1 MFVCV
6 VFSSFSQTK
15 SIEKGAYLS
24 TNKGQ
29 TIKLNFLEGNKYEL
43 VLSSGEY
50 KVKGDSLSFVPNKST
65 NDAFHLTFKNSKNAK
80 KIKIKFSDA
89 SYYPLY
95 IGTQKGT
102 ESIQYQR
109 LSDIKTKVD
118 PEWVNT
124 DLEFDID
131 RADYLY
137 LVIDGSET
145 ETETK
150 LYKYALPKDVSEVTI
165 KYDFDVIGDLQLS
178 GVFDKKSNGL
188 RVFGPSGKD
197 PIVFLSEKDTPPVAA
212 VPNITA
218 IEKQSISNWTYPGKE
233 ALIKDDFG
241 SEVAVDS
248 VAVVADSAAYPASK
262 FDFKFK
268 IENNLK
274 DALTATKNAKS
285 KFLVISVDSK
295 NPSAKADFDSFLKDQ
310 ETQVGYNMYDAYNPE
325 YDLFNYYLATAEDKK
340 WLKTNK
346 ITDDPSIII
355 LNKDGD
361 VLATVK
367 LRLLDK
373 KPIFEYYFDKKLQRT
388 NALYSF
394 NKIMK
399 NKKATDADL
408 ILAFNNAAVTELTYD
423 YESDEVKEDGDSED
437 FKLVRV
443 ALDKKEVSQTWKKL
457 IEAHQKDTKPN
468 MFLVETILKE
478 IKNQGFS
485 KQFFK
490 EDRVLNDTDFLSIDY
505 LIKHYDAIEKEN
517 AEADKTDD
525 YSATKITNLS
535 SEISSA
541 LQINNYV
548 SVEGVEG
555 NVNQNKIISI
565 YKKLIANGK
574 GGFECYKN
582 YFTYLIQ
589 ESEGSTNDTAYL
601 REFNTY
607 FNAYL
612 SPEKGNAIE
621 KLDEMYTATDS
632 NSQYSY
638 EGWNSF
644 KDYHSNLCNST
655 AWSVVLKPANAGFI
669 KDAINWSEYSLI
681 VTKNNPY
688 YLDTLAQLYYKD
700 GQKDKA
706 IITQKLAV
714 KFLNIN
720 VEEQTASEIRETL
733 TKMQNGTY

>member
-1 MFVCV
+1 MHNFIWSSLTFVCV
-6 VFSSFSQTK
+6 VFSSFSQTG

-29 TIKLNFLEGNKYEL
+29 TIKLNFLEDNKYEL

-50 KVKGDSLSFVPNKST
+50 KFKGDSLSFVPNKSA
-65 NDAFHLTFKNSKNAK
+65 NDAFNLSFKNSKNAK

-102 ESIQYQR
+102 ESVQYQR

-137 LVIDGSET
+137 LVVEGS

-165 KYDFDVIGDLQLS
+165 KYDFDVIGDLELS
-178 GVFDKKSNGL
+178 GVFDKKSNAL

-197 PIVFLSEKDTPPVAA
+197 AIVFLSEKDTPPPTASSV
-212 VPNITA
+212 TA

-233 ALIKDDFG
+233 ALITEDFG
-241 SEVAVDS
+241 TEAAMDATVDSASPVADS
-248 VAVVADSAAYPASK
+248 VAYPSSK

-274 DALTATKNAKS
+274 NALTATKNAKS

-295 NPSAKADFDSFLKDQ
+295 NPSAKADFDSFLKEQ
-310 ETQVGYNMYDAYNPE
+310 EIQVGYNMYDGYNPE

-346 ITDDPSIII
+346 INDDPSVIV
-355 LNKDGD
+355 LNNDGD
-361 VLATVK
+361 ILATAK
-367 LRLLDK
+367 FSLRDK
-373 KPIFEYYFDKKLQRT
+373 KPAFAYYFDKKLQRT
-388 NALYSF
+388 NTLYSF
-394 NKIMK
+394 NKIIK

-408 ILAFNNAAVTELTYD
+408 ILAFNNAAVTELPYD
-423 YESDEVKEDGDSED
+423 YESDEVKSDENSED
-437 FKLVRV
+437 FKLVKV
-443 ALDKKEVSQTWKKL
+443 ALDKKEVFQTWKKL
-457 IEAHQKDTKPN
+457 IETHQKDTKPD
-468 MFLVETILKE
+468 MLLVATILKE

-485 KQFFK
+485 KQFFQ

-505 LIKHYDAIEKEN
+505 LIKHSNAIEKAN
-517 AEADKTDD
+517 AEVDKTADP
-525 YSATKITNLS
+525 ATKITNLS

-541 LQINNYV
+541 LQMNSYV
-548 SVEGVEG
+548 SAEGVEG
-555 NVNQNKIISI
+555 NANQNKIISI
-565 YKKLIANGK
+565 YKKLIAIGK
-574 GGFECYKN
+574 GGYECYKN
-582 YFTYLIQ
+582 YFAYLSQ

-601 REFNTY
+601 KEFNTY
-607 FNAYL
+607 FN
-612 SPEKGNAIE
+612 
-621 KLDEMYTATDS
+621 
-632 NSQYSY
+632 
-638 EGWNSF
+638 
-644 KDYHSNLCNST
+644 
-655 AWSVVLKPANAGFI
+655 
-669 KDAINWSEYSLI
+669 
-681 VTKNNPY
+681 
-688 YLDTLAQLYYKD
+688 
-700 GQKDKA
+700 
-706 IITQKLAV
+706 
-714 KFLNIN
+714 
-720 VEEQTASEIRETL
+720 
-733 TKMQNGTY
+733 TY